1 MICLTIVIILYKYL
15 LLFFSSGTLGTS
27 PSPSEGFLSST
38 PQSLPTFHHPSH
50 ALLMENNF
58 TQQAYH
64 KYHSR
69 CLKGVYNNNNNIY
82 KYSFIEFYFKQ
93 DKKII

>member
-1 MICLTIVIILYKYL
+1 MPYRCYSFFFLNIYKIHFIY
-15 LLFFSSGTLGTS
+15 SSGTLGTS
-27 PSPSEGFLSST
+27 PSPSEGYLSTT

-69 CLKGVYNNNNNIY
+69 CLKG
-82 KYSFIEFYFKQ
+82 EL
-93 DKKII
+93 

>member
-1 MICLTIVIILYKYL
+1 MTNIIFLFLYYFIL
-15 LLFFSSGTLGTS
+15 ILRTNFVCRNGTLGTS
-27 PSPSEGFLSST
+27 PSPSEGYLSTT

-69 CLKGVYNNNNNIY
+69 CLKGVYVKHY
-82 KYSFIEFYFKQ
+82 L
-93 DKKII
+93 IIIQ

>member
-1 MICLTIVIILYKYL
+1 MDFLKIIYIY
-15 LLFFSSGTLGTS
+15 SSGTLGTS
-27 PSPSEGFLSST
+27 PSPSEGYLSST

-69 CLKGVYNNNNNIY
+69 CLKGVYKEY
-82 KYSFIEFYFKQ
+82 
-93 DKKII
+93 

>member
-1 MICLTIVIILYKYL
+1 MPNGNFEILKKN
-15 LLFFSSGTLGTS
+15 FCSSGTLGTS
-27 PSPSEGFLSST
+27 PSPSEGYLSST

-50 ALLMENNF
+50 ALLMDNNF

-69 CLKGVYNNNNNIY
+69 CLKGVY
-82 KYSFIEFYFKQ
+82 Q
-93 DKKII
+93 DFLFVKCTML

>member
-1 MICLTIVIILYKYL
+1 MLII
-15 LLFFSSGTLGTS
+15 SSNSNLGAS
-27 PSPSEGFLSST
+27 PIEGHLSST

-69 CLKGVYNNNNNIY
+69 CLKG
-82 KYSFIEFYFKQ
+82 
-93 DKKII
+93 